1 LTRVPLPVSFFFVFA
16 ITIALFIFFGAWAVS
31 ADAEERER
39 VFAFAAPGNLAR
51 LQETSLSE
59 GLVGEAKGQDLSG
72 SGQSNADSWW
82 GGALLKACPLH

>member
-1 LTRVPLPVSFFFVFA
+1 MTHVPLPVSFFFVFA

-51 LQETSLSE
+51 LQEASLAE
-59 GLVGEAKGQDLSG
+59 GRVEDGAAHGLIG

-82 GGALLKACPLH
+82 GGALLRACPLH

>member
-1 LTRVPLPVSFFFVFA
+1 M
-16 ITIALFIFFGAWAVS
+16 ITIVLFVFFGAWAVS

-51 LQETSLSE
+51 LQETSLPE
-59 GLVGEAKGQDLSG
+59 GRLGEPTAHKLIG
-72 SGQSNADSWW
+72 SGQSNSDTWW

>member
-1 LTRVPLPVSFFFVFA
+1 MTHVPLPVSFFFVFA

-51 LQETSLSE
+51 LQETSLAE
-59 GLVGEAKGQDLSG
+59 GQLGDHGLSG
-72 SGQSNADSWW
+72 SGQSSVDSWW